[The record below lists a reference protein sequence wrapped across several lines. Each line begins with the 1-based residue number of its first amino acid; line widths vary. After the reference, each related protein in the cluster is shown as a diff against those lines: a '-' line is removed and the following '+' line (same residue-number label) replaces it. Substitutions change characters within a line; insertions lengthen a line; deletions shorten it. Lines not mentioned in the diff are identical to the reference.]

1 MTRQRELFEE
11 PTEEEKK
18 VLSIIPIDA
27 GDGREIRVDEVRFLI
42 AWSRRYGLDPLA
54 GHVIYYYG
62 KPFVTADGAIAWAK
76 KQKEYKGHSIILLS
90 GKTKVEEGFREED
103 IVAKASVY
111 VEGYQVPIVD
121 YGEVKP
127 EEIGEAKQK
136 YGNKALYLPLIRHS
150 VKMAMARAIRRALKR
165 AFPLFPLEEG

>member
-1 MTRQRELFEE
+1 MKQRGLFEE

-27 GDGREIRVDEVRFLI
+27 GDNRKLTVDDVRFLI
-42 AWSRRYGLDPLA
+42 AWARRYGLDPLA

-62 KPFVTADGAIAWAK
+62 KPFVTIDGAIVWAK
-76 KQKEYKGHSIILLS
+76 KQKEYKGHSIILLG

-103 IVAKASVY
+103 IVAKATVY
-111 VEGYQVPIVD
+111 IEGYQTPVVD
-121 YGEVKP
+121 YGVITP
-127 EEIGEAKQK
+127 EETEETRRK
-136 YGNKALYLPLIRHS
+136 YGDKALYLPLIRHS

-165 AFPLFPLEEG
+165 AFPLFPLEER